1 MVDAV
6 PIPQH
11 LLRGLQHLWPVR
23 KAIDF
28 EMGC

>member
-1 MVDAV
+1 MVNAM

-11 LLRGLQHLWPVR
+11 LLRGLQHLGPVR
-23 KAIDF
+23 KAIDL